1 MVLVGAFGYGSYIYG
16 SKNSKNNA
24 PLGQANTGAGTNK
37 EDNQLNQTKDTTLTS
52 YHTVGF
58 GSLDRDP
65 NILTKLAFPQNYQ
78 AIAFYNGPDSFRS
91 LFGDDKGSFTYHGG
105 NWKIGN
111 PEDGVGQV
119 WGDIGIMGIA
129 YDWYTRNGFASYGGS
144 NGDSFALYPEN
155 TTLNGYD
162 FSTPVQKKASLNK
175 LISDTTACGK
185 DSTKGFSI
193 SGVFNVCY
201 KPYLI
206 RQAVGSYSPKLHI
219 NGYASIKNVPYVMLG
234 WVDVSGGL
242 DGYDE
247 DAMTKAGDDF
257 IAGKIPSPTQKNI
270 DLFVEAFKQSSVTTK

>member
-1 MVLVGAFGYGSYIYG
+1 MNNIQPVTTSKTLTNHLSKKEKAKKSLLIVLIMVLVGAFGYGSYIYG

-111 PEDGVGQV
+111 PEDGVG
-119 WGDIGIMGIA
+119 
-129 YDWYTRNGFASYGGS
+129 
-144 NGDSFALYPEN
+144 
-155 TTLNGYD
+155 
-162 FSTPVQKKASLNK
+162 
-175 LISDTTACGK
+175 
-185 DSTKGFSI
+185 
-193 SGVFNVCY
+193 
-201 KPYLI
+201 
-206 RQAVGSYSPKLHI
+206 
-219 NGYASIKNVPYVMLG
+219 
-234 WVDVSGGL
+234 
-242 DGYDE
+242 
-247 DAMTKAGDDF
+247 
-257 IAGKIPSPTQKNI
+257 
-270 DLFVEAFKQSSVTTK
+270 